1 MERNTH
7 FRFTVDGVDYDFECR
22 QKDLAS
28 YFAANFPNYTLH
40 IVRDPGRYDID
51 ELDYYVQYTQWV
63 PSDVNPHKGEKRT
76 ITVEFQLVDVQPTAK
91 VAYARSLDFDHPR
104 TQIGQTQRGCWPG
117 KKLAEVEDE
126 QACKR
131 SHGQFRFLD
140 SW

>member
-40 IVRDPGRYDID
+40 IVRDPGRYDMD

-76 ITVEFQLVDVQPTAK
+76 ITVELTYLVSFTDRQPN
-91 VAYARSLDFDHPR
+91 YIHYIFP
-104 TQIGQTQRGCWPG
+104 
-117 KKLAEVEDE
+117 
-126 QACKR
+126 
-131 SHGQFRFLD
+131 
-140 SW
+140 